1 MSYVDEI
8 LESVRKNNPD
18 QPLFLQT
25 VTEVLGSLR
34 PMIEA
39 NEERYRREALLERL
53 VEPEK
58 TVMFRVPWTDD
69 RGQAHV
75 NRGYR
80 VQFSSAIGPYKG
92 GLRFASN
99 VTLDTMKFLAFEQ
112 TFKDSLTTMAIGGAK
127 GGSDFDPIGKSDA
140 EVMRFCQSFMTELY
154 RYIGADTD
162 SPAGDIGVGAR
173 EIGYLYGQYKRLTGR
188 FEAGAVT
195 GKDPTY
201 GGSLGRPAATGN
213 GACYYTQELFAH
225 LGRELSGARVAISGF
240 GQVAWGV
247 ARKMTEL
254 GAKVITISGPD
265 GYVYDPEGMNEE
277 KVAFLLEMRKND
289 PMHCKPYADRFGAEF
304 HAGEKPWG
312 RVKADIYMPCAMQ
325 NDIRADDAARM
336 AAEGSTRLLIEV
348 ANMPTT
354 QEAIDFLLEKGFIIA
369 PSKAVNAGGVAVSAM
384 EMAQNAGKYYWS
396 EEEVECKLQAIMK
409 NIFRS
414 SLAAAEKYGMPEN
427 LIAGA
432 NLSAA
437 ERILSA
443 MEAQGLV

>member
-195 GKDPTY
+195 GKDPAY

-225 LGRELSGARVAISGF
+225 LGRELSSARVAISGF

-277 KVAFLLEMRKND
+277 KVAFLLEMRRTD